1 MLVALIIFRVFAVP
15 SMKRYDAEVGLD
27 STWNSPVAK
36 KNGVG
41 AWLLA
46 LALGVAVLVTLISL
60 GTIVINPVAVAS
72 VLVYVI
78 AASVAL
84 YFIWLF
90 VFAGLNR
97 KERARLLVC
106 FILLV
111 SAAFFWSA
119 FEQKPTSFNLFANDY
134 TNRMIGDFE
143 IPAVWFQSINA
154 LFIILL
160 APVFSWAWPA
170 LARKKRSSGQYDQ
183 IRHWHPVRSGGLW
196 PDDAGGAERSEQRRG
211 RCVAAVAGGQ
221 HPDADAR

>member
-1 MLVALIIFRVFAVP
+1 M
-15 SMKRYDAEVGLD
+15 
-27 STWNSPVAK
+27 AK

-84 YFIWLF
+84 YFIWLA

-119 FEQKPTSFNLFANDY
+119 FEQKPTSL
-134 TNRMIGDFE
+134 TC
-143 IPAVWFQSINA
+143 
-154 LFIILL
+154 LL
-160 APVFSWAWPA
+160 TTTPT
-170 LARKKRSSGQYDQ
+170 G
-183 IRHWHPVRSGGLW
+183 
-196 PDDAGGAERSEQRRG
+196 
-211 RCVAAVAGGQ
+211 
-221 HPDADAR
+221 

>member
-15 SMKRYDAEVGLD
+15 SMKRYDAEVT
-27 STWNSPVAK
+27 SIPPRTARWRK
-36 KNGVG
+36 RM
-41 AWLLA
+41 
-46 LALGVAVLVTLISL
+46 ALGVAAGAGSGSGGAGHAYQP

-170 LARKKRSSGQYDQ
+170 LARKTF
-183 IRHWHPVRSGGLW
+183 VR
-196 PDDAGGAERSEQRRG
+196 
-211 RCVAAVAGGQ
+211 AV
-221 HPDADAR
+221 

>member
-1 MLVALIIFRVFAVP
+1 MVGTLYKKGDARRDGGFSLFYMGINIGSFIAPLIDLWLAYQIAWLALGLRHRGIGMLVALIIFRVFAVP

-27 STWNSPVAK
+27 STSNSPVAK

-60 GTIVINPVAVAS
+60 ARSIVINPVAVAS

-106 FILLV
+106 FILGL
-111 SAAFFWSA
+111 
-119 FEQKPTSFNLFANDY
+119 
-134 TNRMIGDFE
+134 
-143 IPAVWFQSINA
+143 
-154 LFIILL
+154 
-160 APVFSWAWPA
+160 
-170 LARKKRSSGQYDQ
+170 
-183 IRHWHPVRSGGLW
+183 GGLFLV
-196 PDDAGGAERSEQRRG
+196 R
-211 RCVAAVAGGQ
+211 V
-221 HPDADAR
+221 